1 MASLA
6 KTGCISTSSTS
17 KSRSWRNGKNE
28 KAILFCD
35 TGTGFQGTEKKI
47 QQIQAGN
54 PVECF
59 KPSAFYGC
67 SVSGL
72 FCHVPKIHENY
83 PVYYLTGFILWNFF
97 TTATN
102 TAMTALA
109 DNQTLILQVKFPREV
124 FPFARVYTA
133 FCQFP
138 LFPYR
143 LWDHSADFWN
153 TPVGSSFPV
162 SCDRVFYFPVF
173 LFGMGYLLS
182 VLYVFFGDVRH
193 LYSVFLTLW
202 MYLSALF
209 YPLELLPETMQ
220 RLIWQN
226 PIYNFIAAARDCIL
240 YGTLPRSAV
249 MIRIFVWGIGMYG
262 AGKFVFQK
270 SQSKVIQKL

>member
-1 MASLA
+1 MRKQSYFVIQELVSREL
-6 KTGCISTSSTS
+6 KR
-17 KSRSWRNGKNE
+17 KYSRSRLG
-28 KAILFCD
+28 ILWSVLSPLLSMAVLSLVF
-35 TGTGFQGTEKKI
+35 
-47 QQIQAGN
+47 
-54 PVECF
+54 
-59 KPSAFYGC
+59 SAMFRK
-67 SVSGL
+67 S
-72 FCHVPKIHENY
+72 IENY

-133 FCQFP
+133 FVNF
-138 LFPYR
+138 LYSLIAYGIILLIFRIR
-143 LWDHSADFWN
+143 LSAA
-153 TPVGSSFPV
+153 
-162 SCDRVFYFPVF
+162 VF
-173 LFGMGYLLS
+173 LFPVIVFFIFLFSLGMGYLLS

-249 MIRIFVWGIGMYG
+249 MIRICVWGIGMYG

>member
-1 MASLA
+1 MRKQSYFVIQELVSREL
-6 KTGCISTSSTS
+6 KR
-17 KSRSWRNGKNE
+17 KYSRSRLG
-28 KAILFCD
+28 ILWSVLSPLLSMAVLSLVF
-35 TGTGFQGTEKKI
+35 
-47 QQIQAGN
+47 
-54 PVECF
+54 
-59 KPSAFYGC
+59 SAMFRK
-67 SVSGL
+67 S
-72 FCHVPKIHENY
+72 IENY

-133 FCQFP
+133 FVNF
-138 LFPYR
+138 LYSLIAYGIILLIFGIR
-143 LWDHSADFWN
+143 LSAA
-153 TPVGSSFPV
+153 
-162 SCDRVFYFPVF
+162 VF
-173 LFGMGYLLS
+173 LFPVIVFFIFLFSLGMGYLLS

-249 MIRIFVWGIGMYG
+249 MIRIFVCGIGMYG

>member
-1 MASLA
+1 MRKQSYFVIQELVSREL
-6 KTGCISTSSTS
+6 KR
-17 KSRSWRNGKNE
+17 KYSRSRLG
-28 KAILFCD
+28 ILWSVLSPLLSMAVLSLVF
-35 TGTGFQGTEKKI
+35 
-47 QQIQAGN
+47 
-54 PVECF
+54 
-59 KPSAFYGC
+59 SAMFRK
-67 SVSGL
+67 S
-72 FCHVPKIHENY
+72 IENY

-133 FCQFP
+133 FVNF
-138 LFPYR
+138 LYSLIAYGIILLIFRIR
-143 LWDHSADFWN
+143 LSAA
-153 TPVGSSFPV
+153 
-162 SCDRVFYFPVF
+162 VF
-173 LFGMGYLLS
+173 LFPVIVFFIFLFSLGMGYLLS

-249 MIRIFVWGIGMYG
+249 MIRIFVWGIGM
-262 AGKFVFQK
+262 
-270 SQSKVIQKL
+270 

>member
-1 MASLA
+1 MRKQSYFVIQELVSREL
-6 KTGCISTSSTS
+6 KR
-17 KSRSWRNGKNE
+17 KYSRSRLG
-28 KAILFCD
+28 ILWSVLSPLLSMAVLSLVF
-35 TGTGFQGTEKKI
+35 
-47 QQIQAGN
+47 
-54 PVECF
+54 
-59 KPSAFYGC
+59 SAMFRK
-67 SVSGL
+67 S
-72 FCHVPKIHENY
+72 IENY

-124 FPFARVYTA
+124 FPFARTYTA
-133 FCQFP
+133 FVNF
-138 LFPYR
+138 LYSLIAYGIILLIFGIR
-143 LWDHSADFWN
+143 LSAA
-153 TPVGSSFPV
+153 
-162 SCDRVFYFPVF
+162 VF
-173 LFGMGYLLS
+173 LFPVIVFFIFLFSLGMGYLLS